1 MINEMAKYL
10 SDCPYLDGETVN
22 VNYLKRENAAV
33 SLEMTKERSA
43 VREYADGGALRGVT
57 FVIALRGRLVGS
69 EALLASERCQKI
81 EEWIEE
87 QSLSGNLPQSH
98 LGKPVVD
105 LKVVKGFETA
115 TVYGDRVRYEAEIE
129 VIYYI

>member
-10 SDCPYLDGETVN
+10 SGCPYLDSETVN
-22 VNYLKRENAAV
+22 VNYLKKETAAV
-33 SLEMTKERSA
+33 SLEMTKERSV

-69 EALLASERCQKI
+69 EALLAAERCQKI

-87 QSLSGNLPQSH
+87 QNRSGNLPQLD
-98 LGKPVVD
+98 LGKPAID
-105 LKVVKGFETA
+105 LKVVKGFEAT